1 MVKIRILATGGSMD
15 KTYCGKASDF
25 IVSTPT
31 LPTIFSEAFADLNH
45 ELTVQE
51 ICRLDSLALTDEN
64 REAVRQAVETCEE
77 DFIIVTHGTDTMWR
91 TAHHVEETA
100 KRLNKTVVY
109 CGAMMPTSFANTDA
123 KFNVGFA
130 TAILLTKGPG
140 CHVVMGGLVFSRPL
154 RIYKDLDRCV
164 YYEGDED
171 RTIE

>member
-1 MVKIRILATGGSMD
+1 MD

-25 IVSTPT
+25 IVGDPT
-31 LPTIFSEAFADLNH
+31 LPTIFKDAFADLNH
-45 ELTVQE
+45 DLSFTE

-64 REAVRQAVETCEE
+64 REAVRMAVEDSSE
-77 DFIIVTHGTDTMWR
+77 DHFIVTHGTDTMWR
-91 TAHHVEETA
+91 TAHHVEATA
-100 KRLNKTVVY
+100 KRLKKRVVF
-109 CGAMMPTSFANTDA
+109 CGAMMPTSFGNTDA

-130 TAILLTKGPG
+130 TAILQTKEPG

-171 RTIE
+171 RAVTVAPID